1 MLLVQIRTRNSPE
14 ETGDVT
20 GVVAGNRKPASVL
33 SIRIIS
39 LVRPLGT
46 LHFYSCVFTRNR
58 NATKVDSQDDEGI
71 KLGWIRYPL

>member
-33 SIRIIS
+33 SIRLIVKMMKES
-39 LVRPLGT
+39 
-46 LHFYSCVFTRNR
+46 S
-58 NATKVDSQDDEGI
+58 
-71 KLGWIRYPL
+71 